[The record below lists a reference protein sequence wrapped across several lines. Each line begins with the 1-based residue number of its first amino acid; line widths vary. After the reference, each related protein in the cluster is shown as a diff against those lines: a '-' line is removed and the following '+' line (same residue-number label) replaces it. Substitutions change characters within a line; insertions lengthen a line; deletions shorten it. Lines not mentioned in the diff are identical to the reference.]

1 MKFAFLILSKFGS
14 ERDCAS
20 IQNGTA
26 RIIGVSSIEEAGEVA
41 QKLLE
46 EGIGCIELCGAFG
59 KKGAAEIIRATGN
72 RIPVGYIT
80 YLPEQDEVYRAAF
93 SNKKSVYCQN
103 RKKKKVMEGP
113 SILLENIDKIHTT
126 KLGIDRIRRNLKI
139 ETEDV
144 VEYCKNKI
152 LMENCNIYKRGK
164 NWYCEI
170 DDLKIT
176 INSSGYTIITAH
188 MIKSG
193 KQGLPC
199 TMEQ

>member
-93 SNKKSVYCQN
+93 SNKKVCTVRTGR
-103 RKKKKVMEGP
+103 RK
-113 SILLENIDKIHTT
+113 N
-126 KLGIDRIRRNLKI
+126 
-139 ETEDV
+139 
-144 VEYCKNKI
+144 
-152 LMENCNIYKRGK
+152 
-164 NWYCEI
+164 
-170 DDLKIT
+170 
-176 INSSGYTIITAH
+176 
-188 MIKSG
+188 
-193 KQGLPC
+193 
-199 TMEQ
+199 